1 MRCASCLSPA
11 NMVNCPK
18 ECFEKFMILADCLFA
33 AVANNSKYQF
43 DQFLKVAQYERKEE
57 FLKFS
62 FKKDCLGIFFALFL
76 AENDSYNKVWVICK
90 IFFVLTHGQGFTE
103 R

>member
-1 MRCASCLSPA
+1 
-11 NMVNCPK
+11 MVNSPK
-18 ECFEKFMILADCLFA
+18 EYSQRFTILADRLFA
-33 AVANNSKYQF
+33 LKKSSASVTDNSKYQF
-43 DQFLKVAQYERKEE
+43 DKFLKVAQYERKEE

>member
-1 MRCASCLSPA
+1 
-11 NMVNCPK
+11 MVNSPK
-18 ECFEKFMILADCLFA
+18 EYSQRFAILADRLFA
-33 AVANNSKYQF
+33 LKKSSASVTDNSKYQF
-43 DQFLKVAQYERKEE
+43 DKFLKVAQYERKEE

-62 FKKDCLGIFFALFL
+62 FKKDCLGIFFVLFL